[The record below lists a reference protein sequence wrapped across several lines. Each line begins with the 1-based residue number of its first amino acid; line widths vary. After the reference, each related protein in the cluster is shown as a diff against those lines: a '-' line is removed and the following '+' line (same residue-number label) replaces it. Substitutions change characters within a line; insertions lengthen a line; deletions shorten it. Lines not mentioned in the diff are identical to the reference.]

1 MYQIT
6 MRNIAKDVHAYQ
18 CIVDK
23 PLDSSLA
30 KKIVCKAWGVDDYPL
45 ECTEPVQNGYIF
57 NFDYNG
63 QTYELSYGTMDLIK
77 SEQKARFK
85 NFKFKLPDLTKMLL
99 LCNLFCIVGSF
110 GLLAMTHNRTYTIL
124 GLMFTISFITQ
135 FFILKLKKHKNNAR

>member
-30 KKIVCKAWGVDDYPL
+30 KKIVCLAWGVDEYPL
-45 ECTEPVQNGYIF
+45 ECTEPVQNGYVF

-77 SEQKARFK
+77 SEPKPK
-85 NFKFKLPDLTKMLL
+85 LKVNFKLPELYKIIL
-99 LCNLFCIVGSF
+99 LCNLGCIIGSF
-110 GLLAMTHNRTYTIL
+110 GMLALTHNRTFTIM
-124 GLMFTISFITQ
+124 GLVFSISFITT
-135 FFILKLKKHKNNAR
+135 FFINKLKNNGKQHL